1 LEVKIA
7 EFSNDKKNWVSKIA
21 VNPSLL
27 ALIVLIIFFS
37 FINPH
42 FFTLSNLFNILDLAS
57 LLIITSLSLALVL
70 MMGSIDLSVEGVVGL
85 CGVIASLLV
94 KNFSNSNN
102 FGFFTLAIC
111 GAVGASFGFLS
122 GFILS
127 RLKIPSFMVTL
138 GIGYI
143 TTGFGVLITRGN
155 PVVIIDWTFRQ
166 LSIGKLGFLPFPFIL
181 ALFLFFVIWFLNERT
196 TFGRYILA
204 MGGDEIIVQ
213 DLGIPTSKI
222 KTQVFL
228 IGGFLYGIVGAL
240 LTARLGSGDITA
252 PLGFTFDSI
261 GSCVLGGIAI
271 TGGVGNI
278 PRALIGVF
286 ILTILR
292 NGMVLMSVSPYVQQG
307 IIGVILIT
315 TVALTIDRKKIK
327 IMK

>member
-1 LEVKIA
+1 MEIRTAV
-7 EFSNDKKNWVSKIA
+7 FSNKGQSWVNKILA
-21 VNPSLL
+21 NPSLL
-27 ALIVLIIFFS
+27 ALFVLIIFFS

-57 LLIITSLSLALVL
+57 LLIITSLSLAFVL
-70 MMGSIDLSVEGVVGL
+70 MMGSIDLSVEGVVGF
-85 CGVIASLLV
+85 CGVVASLLV

-111 GAVGASFGFLS
+111 GAVGAGFGLLS

-143 TTGFGVLITRGN
+143 TTGLGVLITRGN
-155 PVVIIDWTFRQ
+155 PVVITDWSFRQ
-166 LSIGKLGFLPFPFIL
+166 LSIGKFGFLPFPFIL
-181 ALFLFFVIWFLNERT
+181 ALGLFFIIWLMSERT
-196 TFGRYILA
+196 TFGRYVLA

-213 DLGIPTSKI
+213 DLGVPTSKI
-222 KTQVFL
+222 KTLVFM
-228 IGGFLYGIVGAL
+228 IGGLLYGIVGAL

-292 NGMVLMSVSPYVQQG
+292 NGMVLMRVSPYVQQG
-307 IIGVILIT
+307 IIGVILIF
-315 TVALTIDRKKIK
+315 TVALTIDRKKIQ